1 MYLKDAS
8 LLNFENGFCYFYIHI
23 RVRKLIYFYRITIHT
38 QSLPVKYESFQH
50 NGYWRT
56 PAWNNID
63 LETDLL
69 DTFLHRKED

>member
-23 RVRKLIYFYRITIHT
+23 QVRKLIYFYRITIHT

-50 NGYWRT
+50 NGY
-56 PAWNNID
+56 
-63 LETDLL
+63 
-69 DTFLHRKED
+69 